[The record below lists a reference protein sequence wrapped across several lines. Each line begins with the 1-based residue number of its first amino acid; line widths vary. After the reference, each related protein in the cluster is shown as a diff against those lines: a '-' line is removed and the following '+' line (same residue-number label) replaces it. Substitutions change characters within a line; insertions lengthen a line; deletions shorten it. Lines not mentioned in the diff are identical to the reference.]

1 MSERDRTMAARRGAQ
16 LGPVVEVD
24 ETTLSAHLTE
34 GISKDIFHMVSSLAL
49 LDIPNHIH
57 ILLILIQ
64 VFTRDGQQME
74 KQVTLKTYL
83 FSYLDW
89 MVKTMGTGWVLGKY

>member
-1 MSERDRTMAARRGAQ
+1 MSERDRTMAAKRGAQ

-74 KQVTLKTYL
+74 KQVN
-83 FSYLDW
+83 FP
-89 MVKTMGTGWVLGKY
+89 VLMLGFKCQFLERPTPL

>member
-1 MSERDRTMAARRGAQ
+1 MSERDQTMAARRGAQ

-74 KQVTLKTYL
+74 KHVSLQMQIFL
-83 FSYLDW
+83 FSEKASSHLKA
-89 MVKTMGTGWVLGKY
+89 MQTK

>member
-1 MSERDRTMAARRGAQ
+1 MSERDRTMAAKRGAQ

-74 KQVTLKTYL
+74 KQVN
-83 FSYLDW
+83 FP
-89 MVKTMGTGWVLGKY
+89 VLMLGLNASFWKGQLPCKRWQ

>member
-1 MSERDRTMAARRGAQ
+1 MSERDQTMAARRGAK

-24 ETTLSAHLTE
+24 ETTLSGHLTE
-34 GISKDIFHMVSSLAL
+34 GISRDIFHMVSSLAL

-74 KQVTLKTYL
+74 KQVALQTFLLKA
-83 FSYLDW
+83 
-89 MVKTMGTGWVLGKY
+89 MQAK